1 MRSARRRNV
10 FFTQTWACVGRDHD
24 RRCTPRDTKLD
35 EILVDWDEFR
45 ATRAQ
50 LGAAFVRILGYF
62 REDGTKSVAAIEDA
76 MRARDAR
83 GLVMPAHTLK
93 SEARQFG
100 GEKLGAVAE
109 DIEMFARQLRRK
121 PDQPRRISAARRRTA
136 AVVRRNAGRAR
147 ARSQSARPAPPDR
160 VRPRRRLLSG
170 RGFPHRLKLPAR
182 QAAPQPFERTILEA
196 FEPGFRPQQHRGP
209 HAEAEQIERSAP
221 DAAEQT

>member
-1 MRSARRRNV
+1 M
-10 FFTQTWACVGRDHD
+10 
-24 RRCTPRDTKLD
+24 D

-109 DIEMFARQLRRK
+109 DIEMFGRHCVESQISPEEYLPRVVELRRLFEETLGALEREAN
-121 PDQPRRISAARRRTA
+121 PLVQRRPTGF
-136 AVVRRNAGRAR
+136 GRA
-147 ARSQSARPAPPDR
+147 
-160 VRPRRRLLSG
+160 VG
-170 RGFPHRLKLPAR
+170 Y
-182 QAAPQPFERTILEA
+182 
-196 FEPGFRPQQHRGP
+196 
-209 HAEAEQIERSAP
+209 
-221 DAAEQT
+221 